1 MKSLL
6 VIVSLL
12 SSVSFAMDLT
22 TQKWTGQ
29 VDLRQQA
36 GEAITGCT
44 GTCGVNSQTM
54 FAAGATTKFD
64 LGNNFSLKT
73 GGLLAQRGYKQTAAG
88 TSNAVNFTYLDVP
101 VLPEYQINDMFA
113 AYAGIVVGLKASR
126 SCDFDAAQCDS
137 LSDKSMVTPL
147 QVGGVYNITNQWAAH
162 LTYETGATLSS
173 ATGADYKTANAI
185 VLGGGYTF

>member
-22 TQKWTGQ
+22 AQKWTGQ

-36 GEAITGCT
+36 SEAITGCT

-73 GGLLAQRGYKQTAAG
+73 GGLLAQRGYKQTSAG
-88 TSNAVNFTYLDVP
+88 VSNSVNFTYLDVP

-126 SCDFDAAQCDS
+126 SCDFGTAACES

-147 QVGGVYNITNQWAAH
+147 QVGGVYNINPQWTAH
-162 LTYETGATLSS
+162 LTYETGATL
-173 ATGADYKTANAI
+173 TTTTTVDVKTANAI
-185 VLGGGYTF
+185 ALGGGYTF